1 MSALNT
7 RQGTLGVL
15 WLIYGVICLIKA
27 ALIALNWTV
36 LTLMWGALLNRVPDP
51 FTLMDVFHVFML
63 AVIVLAIITGVIS
76 LLAGISLMQLGLSG
90 RALVVTAGFLGLIGG
105 PLGIALGVYTL
116 ILFIPG
122 TAAGNFVPPSAAR
135 ASTGR

>member
-1 MSALNT
+1 MSAMNT
-7 RQGTLGVL
+7 RQSTLGVL

-27 ALIALNWTV
+27 ASIALNWTV

-76 LLAGISLMQLGLSG
+76 LLAGMSLMQLGWSG
-90 RALVVTAGFLGLIGG
+90 RALVVTAAFLGLISG

-116 ILFIPG
+116 ILFIPRPVV
-122 TAAGNFVPPSAAR
+122 GNHIPPSAA
-135 ASTGR
+135 